1 MIVYFNGRFIPKAE
15 VKISP
20 DDRGFLFAD
29 GTYEVI
35 RSYNGKLFRME
46 DHLIRIS
53 RSLEQIRI
61 KGVNVNSL
69 EAVSDKLIKENHLED
84 KDASVYI
91 QVTRGVAGIR
101 SHAFPSEN
109 MPPTVYAYAN
119 AFQIPA
125 EKWRN
130 GVKAVLMPDIRW
142 SRCDIKGL
150 GLQANVLANQQAKEN
165 GAEEAVFVRNGV
177 VTEGSHTN
185 FCAVLNGELLTHPDG
200 NYILSGI
207 TRTVVLSLCK
217 KLNMPHREFP
227 IFESQLKDAEE
238 CMILGT
244 TTEIMPVVQIND
256 RKVGTG
262 KPGPVTL
269 KLQQAFQEVVN
280 NE

>member
-1 MIVYFNGRFIPKAE
+1 MIVYFNGRFMPKEE

-46 DHLIRIS
+46 EHLIRIS

-61 KGVNVNSL
+61 SGVNVGSL
-69 EAVSDKLIKENHLED
+69 ESIADRLIKENRLED

-91 QVTRGVAGIR
+91 QVTRGVEGIR
-101 SHAFPSEN
+101 SHAFSAEN
-109 MPPTVYAYAN
+109 MSPTVYAYAHG
-119 AFQIPA
+119 FQIPA
-125 EKWRN
+125 EKWAK
-130 GVKAVLMPDIRW
+130 GVKAVIMPDIRW

-150 GLQANVLANQQAKEN
+150 GLQANVLANQQAKES
-165 GAEEAVFVRNGV
+165 GAEEAIFVRNGV

-200 NYILSGI
+200 NYILPGI

-217 KLNMPHREFP
+217 KLNIPHREYP
-227 IFESQLKDAEE
+227 IFESQLNDAEE

-262 KPGPVTL
+262 KPGPVAL
-269 KLQQAFQEVVN
+269 KLQKAFQEVVGN
-280 NE
+280 